1 MTNNFDCV
9 VSLSDDRL
17 VAEIKALAAHERD
30 VTARL
35 IAALAELDERRL
47 YLGAG
52 CPSLFV
58 YCTRVLRLSEH
69 AAYGRIEAARA
80 SRRFPRILDLLTDGS
95 LTLTAVCLL
104 RPLLN
109 DSTPIVCSTQL
120 GTRASA
126 MWSSSWPPN
135 VRCRPSPHPSANCR
149 RPPYRLRPHPQR
161 SERRARLLPR
171 RSLPSRPRSA
181 RRRGLQR

>member
-17 VAEIKALAAHERD
+17 VAEIKALAAHERNI
-30 VTARL
+30 TARL

-52 CPSLFV
+52 CPSLFA

-80 SRRFPRILDLLTDGS
+80 SRRFPRIVDLLTDGS

-109 DSTPIVCSTQL
+109 D
-120 GTRASA
+120 GNAD
-126 MWSSSWPPN
+126 
-135 VRCRPSPHPSANCR
+135 
-149 RPPYRLRPHPQR
+149 
-161 SERRARLLPR
+161 
-171 RSLPSRPRSA
+171 
-181 RRRGLQR
+181 RRRR